1 MKALIITLSGIFL
14 VLQYQLWVG
23 DGSVAELRRLETD
36 VEERRLENEKLDQRN
51 QELESEVVA
60 LKEGLD
66 AIEERAR
73 TDLGMIRDDE
83 TYYLIID
90 E

>member
-1 MKALIITLSGIFL
+1 MKALVITLSGILL

-23 DGSVAELRRLETD
+23 DGSVAELQRLEAS
-36 VEERRLENEKLDQRN
+36 VEQRRRENEQLDERNRELENEVL
-51 QELESEVVA
+51 A

-83 TYYLIID
+83 TFYLII

>member
-1 MKALIITLSGIFL
+1 MTLSGILL

-23 DGSVAELRRLETD
+23 DGSVAELRRLEAD
-36 VEERRLENEKLDQRN
+36 VEARRLENERLDERN
-51 QELESEVVA
+51 RELESEVVA

-83 TYYLIID
+83 TFYLII

>member
-1 MKALIITLSGIFL
+1 MKPLLISLAGILLFL
-14 VLQYQLWVG
+14 QFQLWVG
-23 DGSVAELRRLETD
+23 EGSVAALHRLRDDVAQRRISNEELAERNRSLE
-36 VEERRLENEKLDQRN
+36 K
-51 QELESEVVA
+51 EVLA

-83 TYYLIID
+83 TFYLFI

>member
-1 MKALIITLSGIFL
+1 MKALVIILSGILL
-14 VLQYQLWVG
+14 VLQYQVWVG
-23 DGSVAELRRLETD
+23 DGSIAELQRLEAD
-36 VEERRLENEKLDQRN
+36 VEERRQENERLDERNRELENEVL
-51 QELESEVVA
+51 A

-83 TYYLIID
+83 TFYLII

>member
-1 MKALIITLSGIFL
+1 MKALVITLSGILL

-23 DGSVAELRRLETD
+23 DGSIAELRRLEAD
-36 VEERRLENEKLDQRN
+36 VEERRLENERLDERN
-51 QELESEVVA
+51 RDLESEVLA

-83 TYYLIID
+83 TFYLII

>member
-1 MKALIITLSGIFL
+1 MKALVITLSGIFL

-23 DGSVAELRRLETD
+23 DGSVAELQRLEAD
-36 VEERRLENEKLDQRN
+36 VEARRLENERLDERN
-51 QELESEVVA
+51 RELESEVLA

-83 TYYLIID
+83 TFYLII

>member
-1 MKALIITLSGIFL
+1 MKALITTLIAIL
-14 VLQYQLWVG
+14 LILQYQLWIG
-23 DGSVAELRRLETD
+23 EGSVAELRRLERD
-36 VEERRLENEKLDQRN
+36 VADRREENERLQERNRELENEVL
-51 QELESEVVA
+51 A

-73 TDLGMIRDDE
+73 ADLGMIREDE
-83 TYYLIID
+83 TFYLII

>member
-1 MKALIITLSGIFL
+1 MTLSGVFL
-14 VLQYQLWVG
+14 VLQYQLWIG
-23 DGSVAELRRLETD
+23 DGSIAELRRLEAD
-36 VEERRLENEKLDQRN
+36 VEERRLENERLGERN
-51 QELESEVVA
+51 RELESEVLA

-83 TYYLIID
+83 TFYLII

>member
-1 MKALIITLSGIFL
+1 MKALIITLIAIL
-14 VLQYQLWVG
+14 LTLQYQLWIG
-23 DGSVAELRRLETD
+23 EGSVAELRRLESD
-36 VEERRLENEKLDQRN
+36 VAARRAENERLQERNRELENEVL
-51 QELESEVVA
+51 A

-73 TDLGMIRDDE
+73 ADLGMIREDE
-83 TYYLIID
+83 TFYLII

>member
-1 MKALIITLSGIFL
+1 MKVLVMLLLCILL

-23 DGSVAELRRLETD
+23 EGSIAELRRLETD
-36 VEERRLENEKLDQRN
+36 VERRRLENE
-51 QELESEVVA
+51 ELEERNRALGNEVLA
-60 LKEGLD
+60 LKGELE

-83 TYYLIID
+83 TFYLII

>member
-1 MKALIITLSGIFL
+1 MKALVVTLSGILL

-23 DGSVAELRRLETD
+23 DGSVAELRRLEAD
-36 VEERRLENEKLDQRN
+36 VEERRLQNEQLDERNRELENEVL
-51 QELESEVVA
+51 A

-83 TYYLIID
+83 TFYLII